1 MKGLTNAISQS
12 GGGGGGDT
20 ISAVN
25 RTNAIIREGDKVWI
39 NKDSVIPNSKY
50 EWTRFSSNVQAVAD
64 ALVQIGYCSG
74 GYLYKLS
81 DTEATGL
88 SSTTSQ
94 FINTFAYQEDGAVSF
109 VGSRGGIYTLTTDEL
124 LKNIYGSI
132 TSANL
137 FQNGYA
143 SRKETVYK
151 LDMVNGGVIKQWS
164 TPQAYGSCCLVYNNI
179 AYGANS
185 SLTLVVW
192 KLAEDGSSTKETYK
206 HGISP
211 SAYVFGYTSDMKLA
225 FATSGNNSNF
235 TAMNGKIIYKITE
248 NGDKLLFTA
257 MTSAELPTKLQAIIS
272 SCNMTYN
279 PKTGI
284 LAAANASE
292 YLLYKYENGS
302 LTEFA
307 VDLGIDDLIDSGYTI
322 VSVPMLS
329 EDSGRAA
336 ILLHG
341 SSRYRPYTCLLQK
354 TSEYNLVAYKSYM
367 TTVDTLTGKANQD
380 IPSGG
385 TGEVTTIL
393 AD

>member
-25 RTNAIIREGDKVWI
+25 RTNTTIREGDKVWI
-39 NKDSVIPNSKY
+39 NKNSVIPNSKY
-50 EWTRFSSNVQAVAD
+50 EWTSAQYTNVAVAD
-64 ALVQIGYCSG
+64 ALVQIGCFNSG
-74 GYLYKLS
+74 GYKLN
-81 DTEATGL
+81 DTEAVKLDSITGF
-88 SSTTSQ
+88 Q
-94 FINTFAYQEDGAVSF
+94 NPGIFIYQEDGTATF
-109 VGSRGGIYTLTTDEL
+109 VGSRGGIFTLTTDEL
-124 LKNIYGSI
+124 LKGIGGPSNS
-132 TSANL
+132 NL

-151 LDMVNGGVIKQWS
+151 LDMINGGVTKQWN
-164 TPQAYGSCCLVYNNI
+164 TPSAYLSCSFVYNNI
-179 AYGANS
+179 AYGADS
-185 SLTLVVW
+185 STTLVVW
-192 KLAEDGSSTKETYK
+192 KLAEDGSATRETYK
-206 HGISP
+206 HGISYT
-211 SAYVFGYTSDMKLA
+211 AYVFGYTSDMKLA
-225 FATSGNNSNF
+225 FAASGSNSNF
-235 TAMNGKIIYKITE
+235 SGQHRKIIYKISE

-257 MTSAELPTKLQAIIS
+257 MTSAELPTKLSAIMD
-272 SCNMTYN
+272 SCDMIYN

-284 LAAANASE
+284 LSAANASE

-302 LTEFA
+302 LVELA
-307 VDLGIDDLIDSGYTI
+307 VDLGIGELIDSGYTI
-322 VSVPMLS
+322 QSVPMLS
-329 EDSGRAA
+329 EDGGRAA
-336 ILLHG
+336 ILLFG
-341 SSRYRPYTCLLQK
+341 NGNYRPYTCLLQK